1 MFSFIPV
8 AYCST
13 TVKKHFNPDA
23 ASDFYS
29 RVCNRNIS
37 SSGSKQ
43 QEIFNF
49 AQENCFLCCYEL
61 STRGRCWCVSVQRM
75 SLLQAGNSL
84 RLWIQT
90 NRQNWKITA
99 GDRSSQRPTHA
110 QDWTTLVATLFCR
123 LQRGVSRVADAI
135 CWALSWAWELNLSR
149 CKSLCRHHM
158 DQRLCHTHRF
168 KPLWEGTALC
178 SGASGLE
185 SHCWHVVDWT
195 CVSECKRFL

>member
-61 STRGRCWCVSVQRM
+61 STRGRCWCLSVQRM

-99 GDRSSQRPTHA
+99 GDILTAAHTRTRLNDVGGNFVLPT
-110 QDWTTLVATLFCR
+110 ATRCEP
-123 LQRGVSRVADAI
+123 RGRCYLLSPLMGLRV
-135 CWALSWAWELNLSR
+135 EPE
-149 CKSLCRHHM
+149 
-158 DQRLCHTHRF
+158 Q
-168 KPLWEGTALC
+168 
-178 SGASGLE
+178 
-185 SHCWHVVDWT
+185 V
-195 CVSECKRFL
+195 

>member
-1 MFSFIPV
+1 MVQNNKKYLTLHKKIASCVVTSCPLEGDV
-8 AYCST
+8 GVCLCSEC
-13 TVKKHFNPDA
+13 P
-23 ASDFYS
+23 FY
-29 RVCNRNIS
+29 RLETLWGFEYKRID
-37 SSGSKQ
+37 K
-43 QEIFNF
+43 
-49 AQENCFLCCYEL
+49 
-61 STRGRCWCVSVQRM
+61 TGRYP
-75 SLLQAGNSL
+75 QA
-84 RLWIQT
+84 T
-90 NRQNWKITA
+90 
-99 GDRSSQRPTHA
+99 SSQRPTHA

-178 SGASGLE
+178 SGASSLE
-185 SHCWHVVDWT
+185 SHCWHVVDWM